1 MIVNETTTAT
11 AKTTETTTT
20 VNPTPGI
27 ERRRHRRTS
36 VLLRGSFRRG
46 KEVVDCLITDL
57 SSGGARLRPTQPI
70 AGAVVGTLETPR
82 LGLIPGEI
90 VWIAGDSVGVRFL
103 DRPNHVGE
111 LIRKAMP
118 NSRIAAEAA

>member
-1 MIVNETTTAT
+1 MSD
-11 AKTTETTTT
+11 TTT
-20 VNPTPGI
+20 VDPMPGI

-46 KEVVDCLITDL
+46 KEVIDCLITDL
-57 SSGGARLRPTQPI
+57 SSGGARLRPTQPL
-70 AGAVVGTLETPR
+70 AGAAVGTLETAR
-82 LGLIPGEI
+82 LGLIPGEVI
-90 VWIAGDSVGVRFL
+90 WVAGDSVGVRFL
-103 DRPNHVGE
+103 DRPNRVGE